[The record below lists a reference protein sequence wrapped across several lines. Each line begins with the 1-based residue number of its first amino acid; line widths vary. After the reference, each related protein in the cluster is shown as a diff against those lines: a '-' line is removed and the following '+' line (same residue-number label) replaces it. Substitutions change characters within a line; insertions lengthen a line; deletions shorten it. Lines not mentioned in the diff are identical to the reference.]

1 MPPIHKK
8 GALFGIHQ
16 DSPVVSSHANTRDP
30 HAYAKKKLAGFGDEN
45 SVGGPLAGKGLG
57 LGLGAGAT
65 GKPNVLGTKTGVR
78 NVLGNKSNGARPTS
92 NVLPTKQNDPNGT
105 EKATTVL
112 GKMKPKSTNVGLGF
126 GQSNVGGL
134 GDKENPS
141 SSSKT
146 LGRTTTSRSTEG
158 TRTIKS
164 RLFGTV
170 PPAAPF
176 QTAASST
183 YSQTHI
189 DKPIDRA
196 ARNAHRSSPIKTLL
210 GIRVGSDRSN
220 VQAGK
225 KMGKRPASTSAGE
238 PARRDMDE
246 EEDEIY
252 GRPVTRKPKKVDR
265 AFASSPK
272 VEQDVFRS
280 KPTAKPTSAPF
291 LPYTS
296 TFGTPLMDGSAEPEA
311 ESDGFALPAFPV
323 PLTGGLFGP
332 NKVASAGTKISPV
345 RGLLFG
351 SRGKENV
358 PPAGEELVIE
368 ANGVAR
374 GHRALGS
381 VFELDLVR
389 GNAQEVGTAP
399 LSPRQSSRNERSSI
413 HGLGFGF
420 TPCRRTGGSSPM
432 AARTHQRDAS
442 SASGINHFLP
452 NSRSSS
458 SNLADGVNG
467 GSPFERAKITPL
479 KQRSRKR
486 LGGSGSGKAM
496 VHKRGN
502 SSVSSMTN
510 HFLPAATSV
519 SSGLG
524 DVGEEMGAIETSP
537 MAKAK
542 VTPLK
547 SRRKHVRQKS
557 SLSRGFSFGGKGWSA
572 MTPVGLG
579 LEDISTSPVAPQ
591 VAGLGFGISEYA
603 DDQELCDG
611 EEASSSTPSVWE
623 SASSKRTTSSLGS
636 ATKRFWN
643 LDVQNEADED
653 DMDDHRLAEGFLTGS
668 PVAKRH
674 LDPRAS
680 LQLSPSVSLHG
691 MLDPK
696 AARLI
701 LCSLRLQ
708 IHGWVQTKPGEF
720 QAPPPPARPRG
731 KGKGKAFLF

>member
-16 DSPVVSSHANTRDP
+16 DSPVVSSHAQTRDP
-30 HAYAKKKLAGFGDEN
+30 HAYAKKKSAGFGDEN
-45 SVGGPLAGKGLG
+45 SVGESLPGKGLG
-57 LGLGAGAT
+57 LGLGSGAGAA
-65 GKPNVLGTKTGVR
+65 GKPNVLGAKMGVR
-78 NVLGNKSNGARPTS
+78 NVLGNKSNGARPS
-92 NVLPTKQNDPNGT
+92 SDVLSTKQMDLNGT
-105 EKATTVL
+105 EKVTSVL
-112 GKMKPKSTNVGLGF
+112 GKTKPKSANVGLGF
-126 GQSNVGGL
+126 GQSNIGGL

-146 LGRTTTSRSTEG
+146 LGGANSSRSTDG
-158 TRTIKS
+158 NRTIKS

-170 PPAAPF
+170 PPAAPL
-176 QTAASST
+176 QSAGSASH
-183 YSQTHI
+183 SQTHA
-189 DKPIDRA
+189 DKTIDRA

-210 GIRVGSDRSN
+210 GIKMGSDRSN

-225 KMGKRPASTSAGE
+225 KMGKRAASTSVGE

-252 GRPVTRKPKKVDR
+252 GRPITRKPKKVDR
-265 AFASSPK
+265 AFASEPK
-272 VEQDVFRS
+272 IEQDVFRS
-280 KPTAKPTSAPF
+280 KSTAKPTSAPF

-296 TFGTPLMDGSAEPEA
+296 TFGTPLMDRSAEPEA

-332 NKVASAGTKISPV
+332 NKVVSAGSKISPV

-358 PPAGEELVIE
+358 PPAGEELEME

-381 VFELDLVR
+381 VFELESVR
-389 GNAQEVGTAP
+389 ENAQEFGPTP
-399 LSPRQSSRNERSSI
+399 LSPRQTSRNDRSSI

-420 TPCRRTGGSSPM
+420 TPCRRTGGSSPR
-432 AARTHQRDAS
+432 ATRTHQRDAS

-458 SNLADGVNG
+458 SNLADGVLG

-479 KQRSRKR
+479 KQRSKKR

-496 VHKRGN
+496 VHNRRN

-524 DVGEEMGAIETSP
+524 DVGEETGAIETSP

-579 LEDISTSPVAPQ
+579 FEDISTSPVASQP
-591 VAGLGFGISEYA
+591 AGLGFGMSEYA

-636 ATKRFWN
+636 ATKRFWG

-653 DMDDHRLAEGFLTGS
+653 EMDDQRLAEGFLTGS
-668 PVAKRH
+668 PVAKRRINS
-674 LDPRAS
+674 RAS
-680 LQLSPSVSLHG
+680 LELSPSVSSRG
-691 MLDPK
+691 MLVHE

-701 LCSLRLQ
+701 L
-708 IHGWVQTKPGEF
+708 
-720 QAPPPPARPRG
+720 PPITLAESWMGPN
-731 KGKGKAFLF
+731 